1 MSRFLLGVAGVGLG
15 AYGVVL
21 LLGAGFADAWPVLVW
36 LGGALAVHDAVLA
49 PLLVGLGVLAA
60 RLVGWRPGRA
70 VLLLVLVL
78 LGTLT
83 LVALPVLLGYGAI
96 PDDPGLQ
103 ERSYRFG
110 WLVVAAAVLVGSAA
124 VGLRMWRC
132 GPPSGR

>member
-15 AYGVVL
+15 AYGVVVL
-21 LLGAGFADAWPVLVW
+21 VGSGFADAWPVLVW
-36 LGGALAVHDAVLA
+36 LGGGLAVHDAVLA
-49 PLLVGLGVLAA
+49 PLVVGLGVLAA

-96 PDDPGLQ
+96 PHDPGLQ
-103 ERSYRFG
+103 ERSYRLG
-110 WLVVAAAVLVGSAA
+110 WLVAAGAVLVGSAA
-124 VGLRMWRC
+124 VGLRMWRR
-132 GPPSGR
+132 GLRSG